1 MKVANKK
8 KKKVI
13 AFCLEQLQNAERTA
27 ERQSIAKI
35 DEYRKK
41 EKHIYRAIE
50 TKRRLDNDGPLPNYD
65 NDEKDL
71 LDSIE
76 MLNGELM
83 DIEIKLQNALKIST
97 GQFTTQVGAIITDM
111 KSFSE
116 ELFKDVAEEVAAFYE
131 KLKEQ
136 CNAEKDSLVTRLEN
150 NEDIEQVM
158 ADYPEGDP
166 QEFVVE
172 VVAGDDKELLSDTLN
187 HFKEQID

>member
-13 AFCLEQLQNAERTA
+13 AFCLLQLQTA
-27 ERQSIAKI
+27 ERDAEGQSIAKI

-65 NDEKDL
+65 SDEKEL

-76 MLNGELM
+76 ALNGELM

-116 ELFKDVAEEVAAFYE
+116 ELFKCVAEEVGAFYE
-131 KLKEQ
+131 KLKE
-136 CNAEKDSLVTRLEN
+136 
-150 NEDIEQVM
+150 
-158 ADYPEGDP
+158 
-166 QEFVVE
+166 
-172 VVAGDDKELLSDTLN
+172 
-187 HFKEQID
+187 